1 MNTKRRKAS
10 FRKWMLL
17 PIFSVVTV
25 SACVAVGCGDEGHK
39 HEWQEHAATDSTCMV
54 AGHELYYTCRGC
66 ELIFDAQKNE
76 ISAIPEKPLLEH
88 VWGEGVKT
96 ADATCTHGEEFTYT
110 CSVGGETKKEY
121 VGEALGHTFGEYT
134 YNDDATC
141 VDEGTQSAVCSRCGE
156 TDYKSYPALGHELG
170 EIIPETNVKCQENL
184 AAHYRCSRCEGYFNA
199 NQEET
204 TLEELTIPAV
214 HNWQKTTTVLRHS
227 LECLDCGKSYE
238 GLHEFDS
245 LSDFVCNDPDCAYE
259 RDHDRQIVNWF
270 ENENGVAR
278 LNWDDGSQYTRSF
291 VTLPREIGKP
301 AGALDVG
308 DKAFKM
314 TTKAGCGD
322 AYPVIRLSG
331 VTDCLKDYNDAD
343 YLLIWTYL
351 TGTQGVDGLFLLG
364 NTREDGIFYDG
375 DPGQSYVNNTHL
387 PKLGASGEWRAIKLT
402 VAELKSAL
410 QKQGSISAEWAFIY
424 FNVSSETD
432 IYLYSVELHR
442 ESAQAIT
449 VKGDAANYVTV
460 ADCAVPMSKVAF
472 TVQDLPYGSFVRI
485 IDDATGLE
493 IHSAVG
499 SGTFV
504 MPYAGV
510 TVEVVDLF
518 AEDALQSITT
528 NVRRSNRIALPAI
541 YDDWQ
546 DSCILTVLKNGSTVS
561 EESYRYNAASGE
573 IVFYGGGTYTL
584 TYTLK
589 KEGAADKTLTRSM
602 TVHGA
607 LMSYLTEAERTAY
620 YEWAPNV
627 TSEYVALP
635 SSVGKP
641 AGAEDIGDYA
651 RKYEMNG
658 DWEFAP
664 VLYLGDLLT
673 RTDLRDSDYIRIWI
687 YSTSVH
693 YNNECNAYWFGNV
706 NENGKFSEATD
717 NKTTYSVADEY
728 ANINKWHAY
737 QITLGDLRAQLAKQ
751 NLQSAEWLRFGMGPH
766 NDATLYIYSVEL
778 YRETAR
784 EITVDDSAK
793 DYVMVAQSA
802 YPLDAVTVTVS
813 GLEYG
818 QSLIVMQGEEIIK
831 TISVNGQ
838 TSFVMPSGAVTITF
852 VNVFENTELEDITT
866 NIYRTDNIAIPSL
879 FDGWY
884 DSFTLTVKKGDTVV
898 AASEYK
904 YDEENYTILFVEGG
918 TYTLTYTLKK
928 EGAAD
933 KTLTRSMTVHGALM
947 SYLTEA
953 ERTAY
958 YEWAP
963 NVTSEYVALPSSVGK
978 PAGAEDIGDYARKYE
993 MNGDWEF
1000 APVLYLGD
1008 LLTRTDLR
1016 DSDYIRIWIYSTSVH
1031 YNNECNAY
1039 WFGNV
1044 NENGKF
1050 SEATDNKTTYSV
1062 ADEYANINKWH
1073 AYQITLGDL
1082 RAQLAKQNLQS
1093 AEWLRFGMGPHNDA
1107 TLYIYSVE
1115 LYRETAREITVDD
1128 SAKDYVMVAQSAYPL
1143 DAVTVTVSGLEYG
1156 QSLIVMQGE
1165 EIIKTI
1171 SVNGQTS
1178 FVMPSGAVTIT
1189 FVNVFENTELEDITT
1204 NIYRTDNIAIPSL
1217 FDGWYDSFTLTVK
1230 KGDTVVAAS
1239 EYKYDEENY
1248 TILFVEGGTYTLT
1261 YTLKKDGA
1269 ADVELTRTVT
1279 VSGALMSFATEAEQ
1293 KAYYQWANTRNEY
1306 VELPQEIGKPAGATD
1321 IGNYARKY
1329 SMVENEWQFA
1339 PVLYLGDLL
1348 SNLDQLHNGDI
1359 LRIWLYKTGA
1369 HYNNDNN
1376 FYWFANVDGENKVPS
1391 DIASDKKTTYRVAD
1405 ESGNQNVWYAFDITV
1420 ADMKAQ
1426 FTKQGA
1432 LGQYLLLGMG
1442 LHESST
1448 IYIYSLEIVKARAQ
1462 TISIDSTAQEH
1473 VSGLSETQL
1482 PLETV
1487 TFTVSGLG
1495 DGEAIC
1501 VVNNSTNEKVLTVT
1515 QNGEASFVMP
1525 YAGVTLKLV
1534 IPTSPTVVES
1544 FDTMDSVK
1552 TITWSQESGTTREL
1566 VSAATEGIGTPDE
1579 AVKKGGNILKC
1590 TISGDDNWAAIT
1602 VIKIGDLLQEPE
1614 TLKDNDTV
1622 KIWVYFTDEHWDGTD
1637 VTNYYVGGLNADEK
1651 FDPIWDNRTGM
1662 TTATCTKGTWGAI
1675 TLTGAD
1681 LKAAAEKKSG
1691 DGTGWMCL
1699 QFNMNVNSVVYIY
1712 SVELYPA

>member
-1 MNTKRRKAS
+1 MKEREEKRRLRI
-10 FRKWMLL
+10 FLLL
-17 PIFSVVTV
+17 PIFLITAAL
-25 SACVAVGCGDEGHK
+25 ACVATACGEKGHS
-39 HEWQEHAATDSTCMV
+39 HEWVEHAATDSTCTV
-54 AGHELYYTCRGC
+54 AGHELYYTCGGC
-66 ELIFDAQKNE
+66 EKIFDAQKNE
-76 ISAIPEKPLLEH
+76 ISAIPEKPLVPHE
-88 VWGEGVKT
+88 WGEGVKT
-96 ADATCTHGEEFTYT
+96 ADPTCTHGEEFTYT

-199 NQEET
+199 DREKT
-204 TLEELTIPAV
+204 TLEGLTIPAV

-270 ENENGVAR
+270 ENGNGVAR

-410 QKQGSISAEWAFIY
+410 QKQGSIYAEWAFIY

-589 KEGAADKTLTRSM
+589 KEGAEDKTLTRTI

-607 LMSYLTEAERTAY
+607 IMSYLTEAERTAY
-620 YEWAPNV
+620 YEWTPNV

-693 YNNECNAYWFGNV
+693 YNNACNAYWFGNV

-766 NDATLYIYSVEL
+766 NDATLYVYSVEL
-778 YRETAR
+778 RQENAR
-784 EITVDDSAK
+784 EITVANSANSH
-793 DYVMVAQSA
+793 VTVAQSA
-802 YPLDAVTVTVS
+802 YPREEVAVTIS
-813 GLEYG
+813 GLAYG
-818 QSLIVMQGEEIIK
+818 QSVVIMNAETSEIVKVISENGE
-831 TISVNGQ
+831 
-838 TSFVMPSGAVTITF
+838 TSFIMPYGNVSVSF
-852 VNVFENTELEDITT
+852 VNVFENTELEEIAT

-884 DSFTLTVKKGDTVV
+884 DSYTLTVKKGDAVV
-898 AASEYK
+898 AASEYE
-904 YDEENYTILFVEGG
+904 YDEENHTILFVEGG
-918 TYTLTYTLKK
+918 AYELTYTLKK
-928 EGAAD
+928 NGAAD

-958 YEWAP
+958 YEWTP

-1031 YNNECNAY
+1031 YNNACNAY

-1107 TLYIYSVE
+1107 TLYVYSVE
-1115 LYRETAREITVDD
+1115 IMKA
-1128 SAKDYVMVAQSAYPL
+1128 SAQ
-1143 DAVTVTVSGLEYG
+1143 TVTV
-1156 QSLIVMQGE
+1156 
-1165 EIIKTI
+1165 
-1171 SVNGQTS
+1171 
-1178 FVMPSGAVTIT
+1178 
-1189 FVNVFENTELEDITT
+1189 D
-1204 NIYRTDNIAIPSL
+1204 
-1217 FDGWYDSFTLTVK
+1217 
-1230 KGDTVVAAS
+1230 AS
-1239 EYKYDEENY
+1239 
-1248 TILFVEGGTYTLT
+1248 
-1261 YTLKKDGA
+1261 
-1269 ADVELTRTVT
+1269 
-1279 VSGALMSFATEAEQ
+1279 
-1293 KAYYQWANTRNEY
+1293 ANN
-1306 VELPQEIGKPAGATD
+1306 
-1321 IGNYARKY
+1321 
-1329 SMVENEWQFA
+1329 
-1339 PVLYLGDLL
+1339 
-1348 SNLDQLHNGDI
+1348 
-1359 LRIWLYKTGA
+1359 
-1369 HYNNDNN
+1369 
-1376 FYWFANVDGENKVPS
+1376 
-1391 DIASDKKTTYRVAD
+1391 
-1405 ESGNQNVWYAFDITV
+1405 
-1420 ADMKAQ
+1420 
-1426 FTKQGA
+1426 
-1432 LGQYLLLGMG
+1432 
-1442 LHESST
+1442 
-1448 IYIYSLEIVKARAQ
+1448 
-1462 TISIDSTAQEH
+1462 H
-1473 VSGLSETQL
+1473 VSGLPQNSL

-1501 VVNNSTNEKVLTVT
+1501 VVNNSSNEKVLTVT
-1515 QNGEASFVMP
+1515 ENGEASFVMP

-1590 TISGDDNWAAIT
+1590 TISGDDNWSAIT

-1675 TLTGAD
+1675 TFTGAE

-1691 DGTGWMCL
+1691 DGTGWLFL

>member
-1 MNTKRRKAS
+1 MKEREEKRRLRI
-10 FRKWMLL
+10 FLLL
-17 PIFSVVTV
+17 PIFLITAAL
-25 SACVAVGCGDEGHK
+25 ACVAVGCGDEGHK
-39 HEWQEHAATDSTCMV
+39 HEWQEHAATDSTCTV

-96 ADATCTHGEEFTYT
+96 ADPTCTHGEEFTYT

-121 VGEALGHTFGEYT
+121 VGEALGHTFGDYT

-141 VDEGTQSAVCSRCGE
+141 VDEGTQSATCLRCGE
-156 TDYKSYPALGHELG
+156 TDCKSYPALGHELG
-170 EIIPETNVKCQENL
+170 EIVPETNVKCQENL

-199 NQEET
+199 NQEKT

-227 LECLDCGKSYE
+227 LECLDCGKLYE
-238 GLHEFDS
+238 GLHEFDF
-245 LSDFVCNDPDCAYE
+245 LSDFVCNDPNCAYE

-270 ENENGVAR
+270 ENENGVVR

-291 VTLPREIGKP
+291 VTLPQEVGKP

-351 TGTQGVDGLFLLG
+351 TGTQWGDGLFLLG
-364 NTREDGIFYDG
+364 NTRDDGIFYDG
-375 DPGQSYVNNTHL
+375 DPGQKYSDHTSI
-387 PKLGASGEWRAIKLT
+387 PKLGATGEWRAIKLT
-402 VAELKSAL
+402 VAELKTAL

-424 FNVSSETD
+424 FNVEQQTD
-432 IYLYSVELHR
+432 VYLYSVELHR

-472 TVQDLPYGSFVRI
+472 TVQDLPYGSYVHI

-528 NVRRSNRIALPAI
+528 NVRRSNQIALPVI

-546 DSCILTVLKNGSTVS
+546 DSCILTILKNGNTVS

-573 IVFYGGGTYTL
+573 IVFYEGGTYTL

-620 YEWAPNV
+620 YEWTPNV

-651 RKYEMNG
+651 RKYAMNG
-658 DWEFAP
+658 DWQFAP

-693 YNNECNAYWFGNV
+693 YNNENNAYWFGNV

-751 NLQSAEWLRFGMGPH
+751 NLQSAEWLRFGMGPN
-766 NDATLYIYSVEL
+766 NDATLYVYSVEL
-778 YRETAR
+778 RQENAR
-784 EITVDDSAK
+784 EITVADSANSH
-793 DYVMVAQSA
+793 VTVAQSA
-802 YPLDAVTVTVS
+802 YPREEVAVAIS
-813 GLEYG
+813 GLAYG
-818 QSLIVMQGEEIIK
+818 QSVVIMNAETSEIVK
-831 TISVNGQ
+831 VISENSE
-838 TSFVMPSGAVTITF
+838 TSFVMPYGNVSVSF
-852 VNVFENTELEDITT
+852 VNVFENTELEEIAT
-866 NIYRTDNIAIPSL
+866 NIYRTDNIAIPMT

-884 DSFTLTVKKGDTVV
+884 DLFTLTVKKGDTVV
-898 AASEYK
+898 AASVYE
-904 YDEENYTILFVEGG
+904 YDEENHTILFVEGG
-918 TYTLTYTLKK
+918 AYELMYTLKK
-928 EGAAD
+928 ED
-933 KTLTRSMTVHGALM
+933 
-947 SYLTEA
+947 
-953 ERTAY
+953 
-958 YEWAP
+958 
-963 NVTSEYVALPSSVGK
+963 
-978 PAGAEDIGDYARKYE
+978 AED
-993 MNGDWEF
+993 
-1000 APVLYLGD
+1000 
-1008 LLTRTDLR
+1008 
-1016 DSDYIRIWIYSTSVH
+1016 
-1031 YNNECNAY
+1031 
-1039 WFGNV
+1039 
-1044 NENGKF
+1044 
-1050 SEATDNKTTYSV
+1050 
-1062 ADEYANINKWH
+1062 
-1073 AYQITLGDL
+1073 
-1082 RAQLAKQNLQS
+1082 
-1093 AEWLRFGMGPHNDA
+1093 
-1107 TLYIYSVE
+1107 
-1115 LYRETAREITVDD
+1115 
-1128 SAKDYVMVAQSAYPL
+1128 
-1143 DAVTVTVSGLEYG
+1143 
-1156 QSLIVMQGE
+1156 
-1165 EIIKTI
+1165 
-1171 SVNGQTS
+1171 
-1178 FVMPSGAVTIT
+1178 
-1189 FVNVFENTELEDITT
+1189 
-1204 NIYRTDNIAIPSL
+1204 
-1217 FDGWYDSFTLTVK
+1217 
-1230 KGDTVVAAS
+1230 VV
-1239 EYKYDEENY
+1239 
-1248 TILFVEGGTYTLT
+1248 
-1261 YTLKKDGA
+1261 
-1269 ADVELTRTVT
+1269 LTRTVT
-1279 VSGALMSFATEAEQ
+1279 VSGAIASFTTGADVAAEMSWGTEQYSSELA
-1293 KAYYQWANTRNEY
+1293 
-1306 VELPQEIGKPAGATD
+1306 ELPDEVKKPSQSVDAGNKAWKFTVHNAQYY
-1321 IGNYARKY
+1321 I
-1329 SMVENEWQFA
+1329 A
-1339 PVLYLGDLL
+1339 PTIYMGDLL
-1348 SNLDQLHNGDI
+1348 QNLNKLNNGDMI
-1359 LRIWLYKTGA
+1359 RIWIYRTGSQWA
-1369 HYNNDNN
+1369 DTNC
-1376 FYWFANVDGENKVPS
+1376 YWLGNLNENGKFQT
-1391 DIASDKKTTYRVAD
+1391 DIAEQQYGDKKDISVSGTANAWYALDISVAD
-1405 ESGNQNVWYAFDITV
+1405 L
-1420 ADMKAQ
+1420 KAQ
-1426 FTKQGA
+1426 MIKQGLA
-1432 LGQYLLLGMG
+1432 SATHLQLFLNFDQN
-1442 LHESST
+1442 ST
-1448 IYIYSLEIVKARAQ
+1448 TYIYSVEIVKASAQ
-1462 TISIDSTAQEH
+1462 TVTIDSTAQEH

-1501 VVNNSTNEKVLTVT
+1501 VMNNSSNEKVLTVT
-1515 QNGEASFVMP
+1515 ENGEASFVMP
-1525 YAGVTLKLV
+1525 YAGVTVKIINL
-1534 IPTSPTVVES
+1534 TSPTVVES

-1566 VSAATEGIGTPDE
+1566 VSAATEGIGTPDG

-1590 TISGDDNWAAIT
+1590 TISGDDNWSAIT

-1637 VTNYYVGGLNADEK
+1637 VTNYYVGGLNTDEK

-1691 DGTGWMCL
+1691 DGTGWMYL

>member
-1 MNTKRRKAS
+1 MNTKRRKTG

-17 PIFSVVTV
+17 LIFSVVTV
-25 SACVAVGCGDEGHK
+25 FACVATACGEKGHS
-39 HEWQEHAATDSTCMV
+39 HEWVEHAATDSTCTV
-54 AGHELYYTCRGC
+54 AGHELYYTCGGC
-66 ELIFDAQKNE
+66 EKIFDAQKNE
-76 ISAIPEKPLLEH
+76 ISAIPEKPLVPHE
-88 VWGEGVKT
+88 WGEGVKT
-96 ADATCTHGEEFTYT
+96 ADPTCTHGEEFTYT

-121 VGEALGHTFGEYT
+121 VGEALGHTFGDYT

-199 NQEET
+199 DREKT
-204 TLEELTIPAV
+204 TLEGLTIPAV

-375 DPGQSYVNNTHL
+375 DPGQSYGNNTHL
-387 PKLGASGEWRAIKLT
+387 PKLGASGEWRAIRLT

-589 KEGAADKTLTRSM
+589 KEGAEDKTLTRTI

-607 LMSYLTEAERTAY
+607 IMSYLTEAERTAY
-620 YEWAPNV
+620 YEWTPNV

-693 YNNECNAYWFGNV
+693 YNNACNAYWFGNV

-766 NDATLYIYSVEL
+766 DDATLYVYSVEL
-778 YRETAR
+778 RQENAR
-784 EITVDDSAK
+784 EITVANSANSH
-793 DYVMVAQSA
+793 VTVAQSA
-802 YPLDAVTVTVS
+802 YPREEVAVTIS
-813 GLEYG
+813 GLAYG
-818 QSLIVMQGEEIIK
+818 QSVVIMNAETSEIVKVISENGE
-831 TISVNGQ
+831 
-838 TSFVMPSGAVTITF
+838 TSFIMPYGNVSVSF
-852 VNVFENTELEDITT
+852 VNVFENTELEEIAT

-884 DSFTLTVKKGDTVV
+884 DSFTLTVKKGDAVV
-898 AASEYK
+898 AASEYE
-904 YDEENYTILFVEGG
+904 YDEENHTILFVEGG
-918 TYTLTYTLKK
+918 AYELTYTLKK
-928 EGAAD
+928 
-933 KTLTRSMTVHGALM
+933 
-947 SYLTEA
+947 
-953 ERTAY
+953 
-958 YEWAP
+958 
-963 NVTSEYVALPSSVGK
+963 N
-978 PAGAEDIGDYARKYE
+978 
-993 MNGDWEF
+993 
-1000 APVLYLGD
+1000 
-1008 LLTRTDLR
+1008 
-1016 DSDYIRIWIYSTSVH
+1016 
-1031 YNNECNAY
+1031 
-1039 WFGNV
+1039 
-1044 NENGKF
+1044 
-1050 SEATDNKTTYSV
+1050 
-1062 ADEYANINKWH
+1062 
-1073 AYQITLGDL
+1073 
-1082 RAQLAKQNLQS
+1082 
-1093 AEWLRFGMGPHNDA
+1093 
-1107 TLYIYSVE
+1107 
-1115 LYRETAREITVDD
+1115 
-1128 SAKDYVMVAQSAYPL
+1128 
-1143 DAVTVTVSGLEYG
+1143 
-1156 QSLIVMQGE
+1156 
-1165 EIIKTI
+1165 
-1171 SVNGQTS
+1171 
-1178 FVMPSGAVTIT
+1178 
-1189 FVNVFENTELEDITT
+1189 
-1204 NIYRTDNIAIPSL
+1204 
-1217 FDGWYDSFTLTVK
+1217 
-1230 KGDTVVAAS
+1230 
-1239 EYKYDEENY
+1239 
-1248 TILFVEGGTYTLT
+1248 
-1261 YTLKKDGA
+1261 GA

-1279 VSGALMSFATEAEQ
+1279 VSGAIASFTTGADVAAEMSWGTEQYSSELA
-1293 KAYYQWANTRNEY
+1293 
-1306 VELPQEIGKPAGATD
+1306 ELPDEVKKPSQSVD
-1321 IGNYARKY
+1321 VGNKAWKFTVQNAQYY
-1329 SMVENEWQFA
+1329 IA
-1339 PVLYLGDLL
+1339 PTIYMGDLL
-1348 SNLDQLHNGDI
+1348 QNLNKLNNGDMI
-1359 LRIWLYKTGA
+1359 RIWIYRTGSQWA
-1369 HYNNDNN
+1369 DTNC
-1376 FYWFANVDGENKVPS
+1376 YWLGNLNENGKFQT
-1391 DIASDKKTTYRVAD
+1391 DIAGQQYNDKKDIPVFGTANAWYALDISVAD
-1405 ESGNQNVWYAFDITV
+1405 LKTQMI
-1420 ADMKAQ
+1420 
-1426 FTKQGA
+1426 KQGLTSA
-1432 LGQYLLLGMG
+1432 THLQLFLNFDQN
-1442 LHESST
+1442 ST
-1448 IYIYSLEIVKARAQ
+1448 AYIYSVEIVKASAQ
-1462 TISIDSTAQEH
+1462 TVTIDSTAQEH

-1501 VVNNSTNEKVLTVT
+1501 VVNNSSNEKVLTVT
-1515 QNGEASFVMP
+1515 ENGEASFVMP
-1525 YAGVTLKLV
+1525 YAGVTVKIINL
-1534 IPTSPTVVES
+1534 TSPTVVES

-1566 VSAATEGIGTPDE
+1566 VSAATEGIGTPDG

-1590 TISGDDNWAAIT
+1590 TISGDDNWQAIT

-1622 KIWVYFTDEHWDGTD
+1622 KIWVYFTDEHWDNPDGTI
-1637 VTNYYVGGLNADEK
+1637 YFVGGLNGDGK
-1651 FDPIWDNRTGM
+1651 FDPVWDNRTSM
-1662 TTATCTKGTWGAI
+1662 PNTASCAKGTWGAI
-1675 TLTGAD
+1675 TFTAAD

-1691 DGTGWMCL
+1691 DGTGWMYL